1 MNEKIIDSAKIYIKN
16 IFQNDF
22 SGHDYYHSIRVYN
35 LATHIAQYENADL
48 TLVQLIALL
57 HDVDDYKLFEGNR
70 NFQNT
75 RYFLDSHNIPPLQI
89 DTICSVIAD
98 ISYKGSETHT
108 PESIEGKIVQDADRL
123 DAIGAIGIAR
133 TFAYGGTINRPIYA
147 PLIAPNI
154 DINCAD
160 YQNHKGTSIN
170 HFYEKLLCLRE
181 LLNTSEAKK
190 IAEHRHLFMNNFLNE
205 FFQEWDCNF

>member
-1 MNEKIIDSAKIYIKN
+1 MNENIIRSAKIYIKD

-35 LATHIAQYENADL
+35 LATRIAQHENADL
-48 TLVQLIALL
+48 TLVQLISLL
-57 HDVDDYKLFEGNR
+57 HDIDDYKLFAQNR

-75 RYFLDSHNIPPLQI
+75 RYFLNSHNIPPLQI
-89 DTICSVIAD
+89 DNICSIIAD
-98 ISYKGSETHT
+98 ISYKGTETHP
-108 PESIEGKIVQDADRL
+108 PEGIEGKIVQDADRL

-133 TFAYGGTINRPIYA
+133 TFAYGGIINRPIHD
-147 PLIAPNI
+147 PLLTPHT
-154 DINCAD
+154 DINYAD
-160 YQNHKGTSIN
+160 YQNYKGTSIN
-170 HFYEKLLCLRE
+170 HFYEKLLCLKE

-190 IAEHRHLFMNNFLNE
+190 IAEHRHLFMNNFLDE

>member
-1 MNEKIIDSAKIYIKN
+1 MNENIIRSAKIYIKD

-35 LATHIAQYENADL
+35 LATRIAQHENADL

-57 HDVDDYKLFEGNR
+57 HDIDDYKLFAQNR

-75 RYFLDSHNIPPLQI
+75 RYFLNSHNIPPLQI
-89 DTICSVIAD
+89 DNICSIIAD
-98 ISYKGSETHT
+98 ISYKGTETHP

-133 TFAYGGTINRPIYA
+133 TFAYGGIINRPIHD
-147 PLIAPNI
+147 PLLTPHT
-154 DINCAD
+154 DINYAD
-160 YQNHKGTSIN
+160 YQNYKGTSIN
-170 HFYEKLLCLRE
+170 HFYEKLLCLKE